1 MKIVRKINLRMR
13 ITILAGAILLLCSII
28 LTIAASYNARSQFT
42 RLNLVGPLELQNTLI
57 NEGEITALEPV
68 PILINP
74 SLARVTEAK
83 QKFNLTGI
91 IILAVVSIA
100 GMVLVYIVAGKA
112 LSPIHDLSKTI
123 SVITENNLQMR
134 IPEEGRSDE
143 IGTLGHSFNIMLE
156 RLQKSFMQQKHFSA
170 NVAHELKTPLSTIRA
185 GIQVLNLESSP
196 SIADYEE
203 TLATTERNLDRLTA
217 IVDDLMR
224 LCDEQELFETTNIEL
239 EEMFAIICN
248 ELKPILEEKDIE
260 IVSKCKL
267 KTIRGNQGLVYQA
280 CFNLIENAVKYNKR
294 SGRIEIESESE
305 NGLGKI
311 KITDTGSGIPSEE
324 LEYIFEPFYRVNK
337 SRSRKNGGAGLG
349 LSIVKTI
356 IERHGWKIAVD
367 SVLGQGTIFTIT
379 FTV

>member
-1 MKIVRKINLRMR
+1 
-13 ITILAGAILLLCSII
+13 
-28 LTIAASYNARSQFT
+28 
-42 RLNLVGPLELQNTLI
+42 
-57 NEGEITALEPV
+57 
-68 PILINP
+68 
-74 SLARVTEAK
+74 
-83 QKFNLTGI
+83 
-91 IILAVVSIA
+91 
-100 GMVLVYIVAGKA
+100 
-112 LSPIHDLSKTI
+112 
-123 SVITENNLQMR
+123 
-134 IPEEGRSDE
+134 
-143 IGTLGHSFNIMLE
+143 
-156 RLQKSFMQQKHFSA
+156 
-170 NVAHELKTPLSTIRA
+170 
-185 GIQVLNLESSP
+185 
-196 SIADYEE
+196 
-203 TLATTERNLDRLTA
+203 
-217 IVDDLMR
+217 MR

-267 KTIRGNQGLVYQA
+267 KTIRGNQGLIYQA

-294 SGRIEIESESE
+294 SGRIELESESE

-356 IERHGWKIAVD
+356 IERHGWKITVD

-379 FTV
+379 FTA